1 MHLGRLCAPFGPPI
15 HIQIF
20 RGSNAAVRPGTRAPP
35 RPSCL
40 ANPIMGVCAFP
51 PPQGQLYGVV
61 AMASHGAAMMAQ
73 AHLHG
78 HILGAKV
85 LDVRMRPHLGA
96 AA

>member
-1 MHLGRLCAPFGPPI
+1 M
-15 HIQIF
+15 
-20 RGSNAAVRPGTRAPP
+20 AAARA
-35 RPSCL
+35 S
-40 ANPIMGVCAFP
+40 
-51 PPQGQLYGVV
+51 PQGQLYGVV

-85 LDVRMRPHLGA
+85 LDVRLRPHLGA